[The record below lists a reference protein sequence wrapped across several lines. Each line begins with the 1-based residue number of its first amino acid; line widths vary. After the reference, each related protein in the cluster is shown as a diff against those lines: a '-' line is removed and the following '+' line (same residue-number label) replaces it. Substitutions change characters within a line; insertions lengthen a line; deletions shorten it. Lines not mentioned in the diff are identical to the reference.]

1 MKGLSSLYRGLS
13 GVEPTADDIGAV
25 KKAGDTMTGALI
37 LNGSPTEPNQAATK
51 SYVDSNSSSWGSIG
65 GTLSN
70 QTDLQNA
77 LNAKQDTLVS
87 GTNIKTINSTS
98 ILGSGNLSIT
108 ASAAGTNTQVQFNDS
123 GSIGGDAGLTYD
135 KTTDNLIVNGKVD
148 ASAFQV
154 NGTAGNGHIDLKHQ
168 SVDASPPSAFSAL
181 FADSNGNIKYKN
193 DGGYY
198 TTYSTHTNTA
208 NRVYTFQ
215 DKSYTLAEAGANTD
229 ITSILL
235 NQSGL
240 VVQGATSNALTIK
253 PNEAFSASRTLN
265 LKINDVD
272 RTIDLSGN
280 LTVSSAATISGTNT
294 GDQTNITG
302 NAGTATTLQTARSIY
317 GNNFDGSA
325 ALSQIIASTFGGT
338 GNGFT
343 KFTGA
348 ASTEKTY
355 TLPNANA
362 TILTDNTAVTVPQGG
377 TGLTTLT
384 TAYGVVCAGTTANG
398 SLQNAGAGTS
408 GQYLKSNG
416 ASSLPS
422 FASLDPA
429 TTTNQG
435 VAYINNPISVANNVG
450 SPNDTINFG
459 AGTFITS
466 SGQQIYVPAITKK
479 IQSSGAWT
487 AGTGQN
493 GLDSGARTASTFY
506 RTYVIQNNS
515 TLAYDILFSTSA
527 TSPTV
532 PSGYTNLG
540 IMDYAFIRIN
550 ASTNI
555 AAAKWNV
562 NDKRLVLGVNESI
575 QVFSSTA
582 GSGNVVILN
591 TTEALEYVV
600 RLYLSTTT
608 TGGSDI
614 SVYGSEQSSTDPH
627 DLVSVSTN
635 NGFQANGGGSV
646 YTSDGKIYWKNF
658 STGAGISTQ
667 VCKIKSIKIRS

>member
-37 LNGSPTEPNQAATK
+37 LSGSPTEPNQAATK

-108 ASAAGTNTQVQFNDS
+108 ASAAGTNTQVQFNDG
-123 GSIGGDAGLTYD
+123 GSIGGDAGLTYN
-135 KTTDNLIVNGKVD
+135 KTTDNLIVDGKVD

-168 SVDASPPSAFSAL
+168 SADASPPSAFSAL

-198 TTYSTHTNTA
+198 TTYSTHANTA
-208 NRVYTFQ
+208 NRIYTFQ

-229 ITSILL
+229 ITSISL

-240 VVQGATSNALTIK
+240 VVKGATSNALTIK
-253 PNEAFSASRTLN
+253 PNETFSASRTLN

-280 LTVSSAATISGTNT
+280 LTVSGTATISGTNT
-294 GDQTNITG
+294 GDQTNISG

-317 GNNFDGSA
+317 GNNFDGST

-348 ASTEKTY
+348 TSTEKTY

-362 TILTDNTAVTVPQGG
+362 TILSDNTAVTVPQGG

-416 ASSLPS
+416 ASLLPS
-422 FASLDPA
+422 FASFTPPTITKLTSGSGTYTTPA
-429 TTTNQG
+429 GTLYLKVRQ
-435 VAYINNPISVANNVG
+435 VG
-450 SPNDTINFG
+450 GGGGG
-459 AGTFITS
+459 AGSATIATGNHGSGGNGGNTTFGTALLTANGGAGGGGAGSGAGGVGGSATLNSPAYGTVIFGGSGMNSSSTS
-466 SGQQIYVPAITKK
+466 STQSQSGGMGAPSFFGGASGRGDIAAQANSGSGGAAGFANTSSYVGGSGGAGGFIDAIIPSPSATYVYS
-479 IQSSGAWT
+479 IGSAGTAGS
-487 AGTGQN
+487 AGTG
-493 GLDSGARTASTFY
+493 G
-506 RTYVIQNNS
+506 
-515 TLAYDILFSTSA
+515 
-527 TSPTV
+527 
-532 PSGYTNLG
+532 
-540 IMDYAFIRIN
+540 N
-550 ASTNI
+550 A
-555 AAAKWNV
+555 
-562 NDKRLVLGVNESI
+562 G
-575 QVFSSTA
+575 
-582 GSGNVVILN
+582 
-591 TTEALEYVV
+591 
-600 RLYLSTTT
+600 
-608 TGGSDI
+608 
-614 SVYGSEQSSTDPH
+614 
-627 DLVSVSTN
+627 
-635 NGFQANGGGSV
+635 ANGGSGYIEV
-646 YTSDGKIYWKNF
+646 TEYYN
-658 STGAGISTQ
+658 
-667 VCKIKSIKIRS
+667 

>member
-1 MKGLSSLYRGLS
+1 LS

-37 LNGSPTEPNQAATK
+37 LSGSPTEPNQAATK

-123 GSIGGDAGLTYD
+123 GSIGGDAGLTYN
-135 KTTDNLIVNGKVD
+135 KTTNNLNVDGRVD

-154 NGTAGNGHIDLKHQ
+154 NGTAGNGYIDLKHQ
-168 SVDASPPSAFSAL
+168 SADASPPSAFSAL

-208 NRVYTFQ
+208 NRTYTFQ

-240 VVQGATSNALTIK
+240 VVKGATSNALTIK
-253 PNEAFSASRTLN
+253 PNETLSASRTLN
-265 LKINDVD
+265 LKINDAD

-280 LTVSSAATISGTNT
+280 LTVSGAATISGTNT

-317 GNNFDGSA
+317 GNNFDGSV

-348 ASTEKTY
+348 AGAEKTY
-355 TLPNANA
+355 TLPDASA

-416 ASSLPS
+416 ASLLPS
-422 FASLDPA
+422 FASFTPPTITKLTSGSGTYTTPA
-429 TTTNQG
+429 GTLYLKVRQVGGGGGGAGSATIAVGNHGSGGNGGNTTFGT
-435 VAYINNPISVANNVG
+435 SLLTANGGAGGGGAG
-450 SPNDTINFG
+450 SGAGGLGGSTTINSPAYGTGISGG
-459 AGTFITS
+459 AGTNGGNTVAAQIQFGGAGAVSFFGGASGRGDVASATNSGSGGAAGNAGASSYIGGSGGAGGFID
-466 SGQQIYVPAITKK
+466 AIIPSPSATYDYS
-479 IQSSGAWT
+479 IGSAGTAGS
-487 AGTGQN
+487 AGTGGN
-493 GLDSGARTASTFY
+493 AGA
-506 RTYVIQNNS
+506 
-515 TLAYDILFSTSA
+515 
-527 TSPTV
+527 
-532 PSGYTNLG
+532 
-540 IMDYAFIRIN
+540 
-550 ASTNI
+550 
-555 AAAKWNV
+555 
-562 NDKRLVLGVNESI
+562 
-575 QVFSSTA
+575 
-582 GSGNVVILN
+582 
-591 TTEALEYVV
+591 
-600 RLYLSTTT
+600 
-608 TGGSDI
+608 TGGSGYI
-614 SVYGSEQSSTDPH
+614 EVTEYY
-627 DLVSVSTN
+627 N
-635 NGFQANGGGSV
+635 
-646 YTSDGKIYWKNF
+646 
-658 STGAGISTQ
+658 
-667 VCKIKSIKIRS
+667 

>member
-37 LNGSPTEPNQAATK
+37 LSGSPTEPNQAATK

-123 GSIGGDAGLTYD
+123 GSIGGDAGLTYN

-168 SVDASPPSAFSAL
+168 SADASPPSAFSAL

-235 NQSGL
+235 NQNGL
-240 VVQGATSNALTIK
+240 VVKGATSNALTIK
-253 PNEAFSASRTLN
+253 PNETLSSSRTLN

-348 ASTEKTY
+348 TSTEKTY
-355 TLPNANA
+355 TLPDASA
-362 TILTDNTAVTVPQGG
+362 TILTD
-377 TGLTTLT
+377 
-384 TAYGVVCAGTTANG
+384 
-398 SLQNAGAGTS
+398 
-408 GQYLKSNG
+408 
-416 ASSLPS
+416 
-422 FASLDPA
+422 LDLATA
-429 TTTNQG
+429 TTVG
-435 VAYINNPISVANNVG
+435 VAYLSNPITVANNAIT
-450 SPNDTINFG
+450 PNSKFDFG
-459 AGTFITS
+459 AGVMNFHDGSGQATALALTKILQSSGSWTAGNDQNGLFSGAKANSTWYFLFAIYNLTTGVVDFGFDTNITATNRPVAYTKYQLLHACKTDSSGNILSGTYFKDGWFWYTTSQTEYSSSSVASANVSLAFYPSGINGFAHMITS
-466 SGQQIYVPAITKK
+466 STMSGSTGVRN
-479 IQSSGAWT
+479 IQVGSS
-487 AGTGQN
+487 
-493 GLDSGARTASTFY
+493 
-506 RTYVIQNNS
+506 
-515 TLAYDILFSTSA
+515 
-527 TSPTV
+527 
-532 PSGYTNLG
+532 
-540 IMDYAFIRIN
+540 
-550 ASTNI
+550 STNI
-555 AAAKWNV
+555 SISS
-562 NDKRLVLGVNESI
+562 GV
-575 QVFSSTA
+575 TY
-582 GSGNVVILN
+582 GD
-591 TTEALEYVV
+591 T
-600 RLYLSTTT
+600 
-608 TGGSDI
+608 
-614 SVYGSEQSSTDPH
+614 YGSNDAGITSVNSSNQ
-627 DLVSVSTN
+627 VYISTSGTGTSTVKI
-635 NGFQANGGGSV
+635 NGFKLN
-646 YTSDGKIYWKNF
+646 N
-658 STGAGISTQ
+658 
-667 VCKIKSIKIRS
+667 

>member
-37 LNGSPTEPNQAATK
+37 LSGSPTDPNQAATK

-70 QTDLQNA
+70 QIDLQNA

-87 GTNIKTINSTS
+87 ATNIKTINSSS

-108 ASAAGTNTQVQFNDS
+108 ASAAGLDTQVQFNDN

-135 KTTDNLIVNGKVD
+135 KTTDNLTVG
-148 ASAFQV
+148 
-154 NGTAGNGHIDLKHQ
+154 
-168 SVDASPPSAFSAL
+168 
-181 FADSNGNIKYKN
+181 
-193 DGGYY
+193 
-198 TTYSTHTNTA
+198 
-208 NRVYTFQ
+208 
-215 DKSYTLAEAGANTD
+215 
-229 ITSILL
+229 SISL

-240 VVQGATSNALTIK
+240 VIKGATSNALTIK
-253 PNEAFSASRTLN
+253 PNETLSASRTLN

-302 NAGTATTLQTARSIY
+302 NAGTATTLQTTRSIY

-348 ASTEKTY
+348 TSAEKTY

-416 ASSLPS
+416 TSSLPS
-422 FASLDPA
+422 FASFTPPTIQKFTSGSGTYTTPAGALYLKVRMTGGGGGGGGSGLTGGTGGTGGNSTFGTSLLTANGGAGGAFNAQGASGGSPTVSSPAISILDIA
-429 TTTNQG
+429 GSSGGTAEQARAF
-435 VAYINNPISVANNVG
+435 AYGGAGGSNPISAVAPMSNAAAG
-450 SPNDTINFG
+450 LSGKLGGGGGG
-459 AGTFITS
+459 AGAGATAIITASGGGAGAYIEAIIS
-466 SGQQIYVPAITKK
+466 SPSATYSYSVA
-479 IQSSGAWT
+479 SGGAGGT
-487 AGTGQN
+487 AGTS
-493 GLDSGARTASTFY
+493 GLAGGA
-506 RTYVIQNNS
+506 
-515 TLAYDILFSTSA
+515 
-527 TSPTV
+527 
-532 PSGYTNLG
+532 
-540 IMDYAFIRIN
+540 
-550 ASTNI
+550 
-555 AAAKWNV
+555 
-562 NDKRLVLGVNESI
+562 
-575 QVFSSTA
+575 
-582 GSGNVVILN
+582 
-591 TTEALEYVV
+591 
-600 RLYLSTTT
+600 
-608 TGGSDI
+608 GG
-614 SVYGSEQSSTDPH
+614 
-627 DLVSVSTN
+627 
-635 NGFQANGGGSV
+635 NGFIEITEYYN
-646 YTSDGKIYWKNF
+646 
-658 STGAGISTQ
+658 
-667 VCKIKSIKIRS
+667 

>member
-37 LNGSPTEPNQAATK
+37 LSGSPTEPNQAATK

-123 GSIGGDAGLTYD
+123 GSINGDAGLTYD
-135 KTTDNLIVNGKVD
+135 KTTDNLIVGGKVD
-148 ASAFQV
+148 AFALQI
-154 NGTAGNGHIDLKHQ
+154 NGTSGNGHIDLKHQ
-168 SVDASPPSAFSAL
+168 SADASPPSAFTAL

-193 DGGYY
+193 DGNYY
-198 TTYSTHTNTA
+198 TTYSTHANTA
-208 NRVYTFQ
+208 NRIYTFQ

-229 ITSILL
+229 ITSISL

-240 VVQGATSNALTIK
+240 VVKGATSNALTIK
-253 PNEAFSASRTLN
+253 PNETLSSSRTLN

-280 LTVSSAATISGTNT
+280 LTVSSDTTISGTNT

-348 ASTEKTY
+348 TSTEKTY
-355 TLPNANA
+355 TLPNSNA
-362 TILTDNTAVTVPQGG
+362 TILT
-377 TGLTTLT
+377 
-384 TAYGVVCAGTTANG
+384 
-398 SLQNAGAGTS
+398 
-408 GQYLKSNG
+408 
-416 ASSLPS
+416 
-422 FASLDPA
+422 SLDLA
-429 TTTNQG
+429 TTTTQG
-435 VAYINNPISVANNVG
+435 VAYLAPSRNILINGAMAIDQRNAGSSQTITAGAVLAYTVDRWFAYCSGANVTG
-450 SPNDTINFG
+450 QRV
-459 AGTFITS
+459 AGTAPNQFNYRFTGAS
-466 SGQQIYVPAITKK
+466 SCSK
-479 IQSSGAWT
+479 IGFAQRIESNNSQHLAGKTATLSVDLANSLLSTVNWT
-487 AGTGQN
+487 ASYANTADTFGT
-493 GLDSGARTASTFY
+493 LASPTITQIATGTF
-506 RTYVIQNNS
+506 TVSS
-515 TLAYDILFSTSA
+515 TLTRFSTSIA
-527 TSPTV
+527 IPSAAITGIQIEFSVGAQTSGTWTIGRVQFEDTPEQTTFEYRPLQEELFLCQRYYEFGITYGVSYASNAVAIQRCLYPYKITKRSSTPSSSVSVLSGSLTSPSIV
-532 PSGYTNLG
+532 G
-540 IMDYAFIRIN
+540 INEYNAWIAF
-550 ASTNI
+550 AS
-555 AAAKWNV
+555 A
-562 NDKRLVLGVNESI
+562 
-575 QVFSSTA
+575 
-582 GSGNVVILN
+582 
-591 TTEALEYVV
+591 
-600 RLYLSTTT
+600 
-608 TGGSDI
+608 
-614 SVYGSEQSSTDPH
+614 
-627 DLVSVSTN
+627 
-635 NGFQANGGGSV
+635 
-646 YTSDGKIYWKNF
+646 
-658 STGAGISTQ
+658 GAGVEGSFNVAISAEL
-667 VCKIKSIKIRS
+667 

>member
-1 MKGLSSLYRGLS
+1 MKGLSSLYKGLS

-25 KKAGDTMTGALI
+25 KKTGDTMTGALI
-37 LNGSPTEPNQAATK
+37 LSGSPTEPNQAATK

-135 KTTDNLIVNGKVD
+135 KTTDNLIVSGKVD
-148 ASAFQV
+148 ASALQI

-168 SVDASPPSAFSAL
+168 SADASPPSAFSAL

-208 NRVYTFQ
+208 DRIYTFQ

-229 ITSILL
+229 ITSISL

-240 VVQGATSNALTIK
+240 MVKGATSNALTIK
-253 PNEAFSASRTLN
+253 PNETLSASRTLN

-280 LTVSSAATISGTNT
+280 LTVSSTATISGTNT

-325 ALSQIIASTFGGT
+325 SLTQIIASTFGGT

-348 ASTEKTY
+348 TSTEKTY

-384 TAYGVVCAGTTANG
+384 TAYGVVCAGTTATG

-422 FASLDPA
+422 FASFTPPTITKYTSGSGTHTTSPGTLYSRVKMVGGGGGGA
-429 TTTNQG
+429 GSATIAANNHGSGGNGGTTT
-435 VAYINNPISVANNVG
+435 
-450 SPNDTINFG
+450 FG
-459 AGTFITS
+459 TS
-466 SGQQIYVPAITKK
+466 LLT
-479 IQSSGAWT
+479 
-487 AGTGQN
+487 
-493 GLDSGARTASTFY
+493 
-506 RTYVIQNNS
+506 
-515 TLAYDILFSTSA
+515 
-527 TSPTV
+527 
-532 PSGYTNLG
+532 
-540 IMDYAFIRIN
+540 
-550 ASTNI
+550 
-555 AAAKWNV
+555 
-562 NDKRLVLGVNESI
+562 
-575 QVFSSTA
+575 
-582 GSGNVVILN
+582 
-591 TTEALEYVV
+591 
-600 RLYLSTTT
+600 
-608 TGGSDI
+608 
-614 SVYGSEQSSTDPH
+614 
-627 DLVSVSTN
+627 
-635 NGFQANGGGSV
+635 ANGGGGGGGTGSGAAGV
-646 YTSDGKIYWKNF
+646 GGSATINSPAYGTAINGGSGMNANVTVTGQAQSGGMGASSPFGGASGVGSISAQANSGSGGAAGVALASSY
-658 STGAGISTQ
+658 SGGSGGAGGFIDAIIPSPSATYAY
-667 VCKIKSIKIRS
+667 SIGSAGTSGAAGTGGNAGAAGGSGYIEITEYYN

>member
-37 LNGSPTEPNQAATK
+37 LSGSPTEPNQAATK

-123 GSIGGDAGLTYD
+123 GSIGGDAGLTYN
-135 KTTDNLIVNGKVD
+135 KTTNNLNVDGKVD

-154 NGTAGNGHIDLKHQ
+154 NGTAGNGYIDLKHQ
-168 SVDASPPSAFSAL
+168 SADASPPSAFSAL

-208 NRVYTFQ
+208 NRIYTFQ

-229 ITSILL
+229 ITSISL

-240 VVQGATSNALTIK
+240 VVKGATSNALTIK
-253 PNEAFSASRTLN
+253 PNETLSASRTLN

-348 ASTEKTY
+348 TSTEKTY
-355 TLPNANA
+355 TLPDANA

-408 GQYLKSNG
+408 RQYLKSNG

-422 FASLDPA
+422 FASFTPPTITKYTSGSGTYTTPANVLYLKVRMVGGGGGGGGSGLTGGTGGTGGNTTFGTSLLTANGGNGGAFNAQGASGGSPTVSSPAISILDIA
-429 TTTNQG
+429 GSNGASAEQARAF
-435 VAYINNPISVANNVG
+435 AYGGSGGSNPISGIAPMSNGITGLSGKLGGGGGGGGASSTAIITG
-450 SPNDTINFG
+450 SGGG
-459 AGTFITS
+459 AGAYIEALISNPSATYS
-466 SGQQIYVPAITKK
+466 YAVASGGV
-479 IQSSGAWT
+479 GGT
-487 AGTGQN
+487 AGT
-493 GLDSGARTASTFY
+493 SGF
-506 RTYVIQNNS
+506 
-515 TLAYDILFSTSA
+515 
-527 TSPTV
+527 
-532 PSGYTNLG
+532 
-540 IMDYAFIRIN
+540 
-550 ASTNI
+550 
-555 AAAKWNV
+555 
-562 NDKRLVLGVNESI
+562 
-575 QVFSSTA
+575 A
-582 GSGNVVILN
+582 G
-591 TTEALEYVV
+591 
-600 RLYLSTTT
+600 
-608 TGGSDI
+608 
-614 SVYGSEQSSTDPH
+614 
-627 DLVSVSTN
+627 
-635 NGFQANGGGSV
+635 
-646 YTSDGKIYWKNF
+646 
-658 STGAGISTQ
+658 GAGGNGYLEITEYYN
-667 VCKIKSIKIRS
+667 